1 MRLPAYAIHVAAPV
15 VSAGVLNAIIFGLKL
30 DISGGAPKNPY
41 LPPGYVVGAI
51 WVVLFGLLGYAH
63 YRFTLASPAIA
74 ATILFCL
81 AYPILTSALRDP
93 RVSRALNTATLVIA
107 CATTAVCLYE
117 SPADALLLAPLVAW
131 AAYVNWADRQTL

>member
-63 YRFTLASPAIA
+63 YRFSHTAKPTPLASPAIA

-117 SPADALLLAPLVAW
+117 SPVDALLLAPLL
-131 AAYVNWADRQTL
+131 RGRRT